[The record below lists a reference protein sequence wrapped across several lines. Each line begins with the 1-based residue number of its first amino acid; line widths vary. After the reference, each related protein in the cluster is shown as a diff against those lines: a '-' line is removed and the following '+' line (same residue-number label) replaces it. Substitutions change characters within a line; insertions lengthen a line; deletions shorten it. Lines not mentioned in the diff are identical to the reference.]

1 VDTTFAFIRIRG
13 SGWDW
18 QTIHKEAQAALDPAR
33 VWGVFEGLFG
43 VRSNELV
50 VVTHGSDTAVDASI
64 ETLGGL
70 PAVTAIESSTFVP
83 TVRPKT
89 TAPMTRAGLYV
100 FRFFEVGPDD
110 VEEAVA
116 LSDAAW
122 TTFENNDG
130 YETEP
135 MGLFSARHPTGDMTA
150 MLLVTWY
157 DGLNSWQ
164 ESRASDPAAVANF
177 KKRRALTDGAM
188 PYATRL
194 LTI

>member
-1 VDTTFAFIRIRG
+1 
-13 SGWDW
+13 
-18 QTIHKEAQAALDPAR
+18 
-33 VWGVFEGLFG
+33 

-50 VVTHGSDTAVDASI
+50 VVTHGSDAAVDASI

-70 PAVTAIESSTFVP
+70 PAVTAIESLTFVP

-116 LSDAAW
+116 LSDTAW

-135 MGLFSARHPTGDMTA
+135 MGLFSARHPTGDMNA
-150 MLLVTWY
+150 MLLVT
-157 DGLNSWQ
+157 
-164 ESRASDPAAVANF
+164 
-177 KKRRALTDGAM
+177 
-188 PYATRL
+188 
-194 LTI
+194 